1 MTEQTPRINSLYLEA
16 FTGQTVMITGKV
28 SQIRGETAVIDANGE
43 VTVLLNRESH
53 LRPGTA
59 VEIVGKVNQD
69 LTVKVL
75 KSTNMGS
82 EIDFSIV
89 NAVVDATHR
98 YKEIFY
104 ADNK

>member
-1 MTEQTPRINSLYLEA
+1 MAEQCPRINSQYLDA
-16 FTGQTVMITGKV
+16 FTGQTVRITGKV

-43 VTVLLNRESH
+43 ITVLLNRESH

-75 KSTNMGS
+75 QSTNMGS
-82 EIDFSIV
+82 DLDFVMV

-104 ADNK
+104 ADK